1 MNVPEVYVKDLLPM
15 LLKTLTTV
23 FMYLLL
29 YICFEKDI
37 VQVASVLCKYQ
48 FRSGGVVERC
58 PGLPKQARLEKCL
71 P

>member
-23 FMYLLL
+23 SMYLLL

-48 FRSGGVVERC
+48 FRSGGW
-58 PGLPKQARLEKCL
+58 
-71 P
+71 